1 MGEQWP
7 AQIRQQR
14 EREQRPCL
22 TLNKLPVFIRQVVN
36 DARQNKPSCRI
47 HPQDSGADPETAEV
61 LTGLVRNIEVTS
73 DADVA
78 YDTAIESA
86 VTGGFGYWAVNTRY
100 ACDDSFEQDIAI
112 ERISNPLSVYGD
124 PYSTAADS
132 SDWNLAFQV
141 QMLSKER
148 FGSDYK
154 GAEAVGWDEGGYA
167 DLQAPRMDGD
177 DLMVATYWTRDKV
190 KDQIIALSDGQVL
203 KVRDYLKNKP
213 LFDAIGVQPVGQ
225 TRDIESYKVV
235 QRVLS
240 GAEVLS
246 QLDWAGRYIPLVPVY
261 GDEVVVEGKRH
272 FRSLIRDAKD
282 PQRMFNYWRTMA
294 TELVALAPKAPF
306 IGPKGAFDTDH
317 AKWSTANT
325 QNHPYIEY
333 DPVPGGAP
341 QRQPFA
347 GVPAGALQEA
357 LNASDDLKAI
367 TGIYDASLG
376 ARSNETSGVAI
387 RTRQMEGDVATFH
400 FIDNLS
406 RAIRHSGR
414 IILDLIPKVY
424 STERMIRVLGQD
436 LSPTSVR
443 IAPGAAAAEPG
454 GAGVDGAGGPLE
466 AVSRVHDLTVGKY
479 DLTVSAGPSFTSKR
493 EEAALQMQEWL
504 RGSPEL
510 GPLIG
515 DLVAKNLDW
524 PGADEIAERLKAMLP
539 PEIRALEG
547 GLSASLSGGQGG
559 SLAPAPSLE
568 MEQAMAMVEQ
578 LQAENARLQQQT
590 AQRSAELQVKA
601 RELQIKERELGIKAY
616 EAETSRMQATHP
628 LVFRSPYGE
637 GA

>member
-1 MGEQWP
+1 
-7 AQIRQQR
+7 
-14 EREQRPCL
+14 
-22 TLNKLPVFIRQVVN
+22 
-36 DARQNKPSCRI
+36 
-47 HPQDSGADPETAEV
+47 
-61 LTGLVRNIEVTS
+61 
-73 DADVA
+73 
-78 YDTAIESA
+78 
-86 VTGGFGYWAVNTRY
+86 
-100 ACDDSFEQDIAI
+100 
-112 ERISNPLSVYGD
+112 
-124 PYSTAADS
+124 
-132 SDWNLAFQV
+132 
-141 QMLSKER
+141 MLSKDR
-148 FGSDYK
+148 FARDYK

-167 DLQAPRMDGD
+167 DLQAPWLDGD
-177 DLMVATYWTRDKV
+177 DLMVATYWTRGKV
-190 KDQIIALSDGQVL
+190 KDQIIALSDGQVV
-203 KVRDYLKNKP
+203 KVRDYLKNKA

-235 QRVLS
+235 QHILS

-246 QLDWAGRYIPLVPVY
+246 ELDWAGRYIPIVPVY
-261 GDEVVVEGKRH
+261 GDEVVMEGKRH

-387 RTRQMEGDVATFH
+387 RTRQREGDVATFH

-454 GAGVDGAGGPLE
+454 GAGVDGAGGPLG

-493 EEAALQMQEWL
+493 GEAALQMQ
-504 RGSPEL
+504 
-510 GPLIG
+510 
-515 DLVAKNLDW
+515 D
-524 PGADEIAERLKAMLP
+524 
-539 PEIRALEG
+539 
-547 GLSASLSGGQGG
+547 
-559 SLAPAPSLE
+559 
-568 MEQAMAMVEQ
+568 
-578 LQAENARLQQQT
+578 
-590 AQRSAELQVKA
+590 
-601 RELQIKERELGIKAY
+601 
-616 EAETSRMQATHP
+616 
-628 LVFRSPYGE
+628 
-637 GA
+637 